1 MGLGTLQKRKW
12 TTLCRAGCA
21 GAPGPSSVALHGVID
36 LPDQLL
42 EDVLE
47 EDDADGDVL
56 GALHPPQVGAG
67 PLHGGEHVLNL
78 VVGVHGHKR
87 AGVPGRYRLA
97 ALSPG
102 GVQDVLEVKVSY
114 GSRALPLLRR
124 HCFPAPLFSAGS

>member
-47 EDDADGDVL
+47 EDDADGDAL
-56 GALHPPQVGAG
+56 GASVC
-67 PLHGGEHVLNL
+67 
-78 VVGVHGHKR
+78 
-87 AGVPGRYRLA
+87 
-97 ALSPG
+97 ALSAAEASG
-102 GVQDVLEVKVSY
+102 LGET
-114 GSRALPLLRR
+114 
-124 HCFPAPLFSAGS
+124 